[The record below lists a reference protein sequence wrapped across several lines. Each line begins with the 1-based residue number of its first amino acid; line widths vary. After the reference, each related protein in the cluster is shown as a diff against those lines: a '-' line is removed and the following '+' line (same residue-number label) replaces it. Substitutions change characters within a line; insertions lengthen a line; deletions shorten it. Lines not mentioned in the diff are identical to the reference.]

1 MQISGRPIKEA
12 PNGWNKMSRWNAALT
27 HPTFDDC
34 RPTRWW
40 FFFFKPS
47 VPCAFSKLVSETFAS
62 FVMCAC
68 KSNGFFFWLQNKSGG
83 PSGSPLSLKHF
94 AAARLL
100 KLGACAGPTWKC
112 PLITLH
118 EWGKKRG
125 GCSLLL
131 LMSRLLLGCAQ
142 GRRGEKLLLRG
153 KRKKKEEGDRIC
165 GELDPSTSQIG
176 TGNLTFF
183 FPINGFSVLVFPING
198 FSVLEYLNKTIKQTV

>member
-153 KRKKKEEGDRIC
+153 KKKKKRK
-165 GELDPSTSQIG
+165 G
-176 TGNLTFF
+176 TEFVESSIPPPAKLVQEIWLFF
-183 FPINGFSVLVFPING
+183 SNQWLFCACFSNQWLFCAWI
-198 FSVLEYLNKTIKQTV
+198 FE